1 MALFLDRY
9 FELDDIKLHY
19 VEGGRPVGTAP
30 TIIFLPWL
38 PVHLWYSFHLQMEAF
53 SREYHVVAVDG
64 LGAQSLLS
72 SR

>member
-30 TIIFLPWL
+30 TIIFYHGFPSF
-38 PVHLWYSFHLQMEAF
+38 WYSFHLQMEAF
-53 SREYHVVAVDG
+53 SREYQNDG
-64 LGAQSLLS
+64 KPW
-72 SR
+72 